1 MRDTAA
7 AVISDPMSSLLR
19 ILAIA
24 IVAFLSG
31 PRVSLAADGEWTV
44 ICDGATGAPPLAI
57 YDFETGEIADPA
69 VVIEKCGFCYLVDT
83 AVAPRAS
90 NSIAEPVDL
99 ILFRAGSAIE
109 PDRSTLRMADARAP
123 PVRVKA

>member
-1 MRDTAA
+1 
-7 AVISDPMSSLLR
+7 MSSLLR

-31 PRVSLAADGEWTV
+31 PRVSLAADGVWTV
-44 ICDGATGAPPLAI
+44 ICDGATGAPTLAL

-69 VVIEKCGFCYLVDT
+69 VVIEMCGFCYLVDT
-83 AVAPRAS
+83 AVAPRAPF
-90 NSIAEPVDL
+90 SIAEPVALSHD
-99 ILFRAGSAIE
+99 RVASAIE

-123 PVRVKA
+123 PVPVKA